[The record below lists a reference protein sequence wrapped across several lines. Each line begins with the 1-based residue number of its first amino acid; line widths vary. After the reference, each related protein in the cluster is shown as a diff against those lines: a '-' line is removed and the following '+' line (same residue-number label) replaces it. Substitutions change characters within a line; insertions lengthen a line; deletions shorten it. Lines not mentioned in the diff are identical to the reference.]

1 MDKFMQEALNEA
13 KKGISNNEGG
23 PFGAVIVKDGKII
36 GRGHNQVIINNDPT
50 AHAEIQAI
58 RQACKNINNF
68 SLKGCQIYTTC
79 EPCPMCFSAIHWARL
94 DKVYYGA
101 TKEEASKIGFDDG
114 FLYDILEKKV
124 KDNVEFIQMNE
135 KESNEVC
142 EEWAKKEDKILY

>member
-68 SLKGCQIYTTC
+68 SLKGCQFYTTC

-94 DKVYYGA
+94 DKVYYAA

-114 FLYDILEKKV
+114 FLYDILEKRV
-124 KDNVEFIQMNE
+124 EDNIKFIKIDE
-135 KESNEVC
+135 KASKEVC
-142 EEWAKKEDKILY
+142 EEWFKKDDKVLY